1 VASVQASGTV
11 PATILENNEP
21 GDWSATLALSDAAGA
36 LEVALTGTSAA
47 LFDAT
52 LNKATG
58 IVTIVPALSLDREA
72 YSASTTPVFTFGLSV
87 KLPSGWQQVPQ
98 TWSVSLQGVDDTPP
112 RSLVFSSG
120 GTVLETDIGAEIG
133 MIQGSDVDT
142 SSSLLTYSV
151 VWPDS
156 AWFELVGR
164 TLKLRE
170 GVDLL
175 REGGTTRE
183 VLIEVSDGKQS
194 AAFALAVKVLNVT
207 SEDDLPAPPPVVSPP
222 VVSPP
227 VVSPPVV
234 SPPVVSPPVVSP
246 PVVSPPVVSPPVVS
260 PPVVSPPVVS
270 PPVVSP
276 PVVSPPVVSPPVVS
290 PPVVSPPVVS
300 PPVVSPPVVSPPVV
314 SPPVVSPPVVS
325 PPVVSPPVVSPPV
338 VSPPVV
344 SPPVVSPPVV
354 SPPVVS
360 PPVVSPPV
368 VSPPVVS
375 PPVVSPPVVSPPIVS
390 PPIVSPPVV
399 SPPVV
404 SPPVV
409 SPPVVSPPVVS
420 PLPLPPPPEPV
431 AVPLLLGETKH
442 GFTQVSADVVQSLH
456 FVWNAESIV
465 TDGRSMTKVT
475 FPGGDSVWIPPV
487 ARIEFQNGHI
497 DFAGESQAAEVM
509 RVYGT
514 ILGREPETSGLT
526 YWVEHMQKGLTVA
539 QVAESFF
546 GSPEFIARFGG
557 LSHQALV
564 TSLYREALGREPDAA
579 GLAFYVARLD
589 AGQDRGQIIANF
601 VQSPEAAHN
610 FEAKHPAGI
619 WVANSYATMVG
630 MAYDAVFDRPPDQ
643 AGLAFWTPKLASGAL
658 GTRDLIQAIA
668 GSAEFQARHAQENDY
683 DYVASI
689 YRSAL
694 EREPEPAG
702 VAYWVQ
708 HLASHTLDR
717 IDVVMLIGLSPEQQ
731 ESFARHPVGDAF
743 LA

>member
-1 VASVQASGTV
+1 MASVQASGTV
-11 PATILENNEP
+11 PATILENNQP
-21 GDWSATLALSDAAGA
+21 GDWSATLVLSGATGA
-36 LEVALTGTSAA
+36 LDVALTGTFAA
-47 LFDAT
+47 LFTAT
-52 LNKATG
+52 LDKRSG
-58 IVTIVPALSLDREA
+58 VVTIVPALSLDREA
-72 YSASTTPVFTFGLSV
+72 FSSTTAPVFTFGLSV
-87 KLPSGWQQVPQ
+87 KLPGGWQDVGQ
-98 TWSVSLQGVDDTPP
+98 TWSVSLQGVDDAPP
-112 RSLVFSSG
+112 RTLAFTSG

-133 MIQGSDVDT
+133 MIQATDPDT
-142 SSSLLTYSV
+142 STVSLTYSV
-151 VWPDS
+151 IWPDS

-164 TLKLRE
+164 TLKLRD

-207 SEDDLPAPPPVVSPP
+207 SEDDLPAPPPVLVPPVVSPPVVSPPVISPPVVSPPIVSPPVVSPPIVSPPVVSPPVVSPPVISPP

-234 SPPVVSPPVVSP
+234 SPPI
-246 PVVSPPVVSPPVVS
+246 
-260 PPVVSPPVVS
+260 
-270 PPVVSP
+270 
-276 PVVSPPVVSPPVVS
+276 
-290 PPVVSPPVVS
+290 
-300 PPVVSPPVVSPPVV
+300 
-314 SPPVVSPPVVS
+314 
-325 PPVVSPPVVSPPV
+325 
-338 VSPPVV
+338 
-344 SPPVVSPPVV
+344 V

-390 PPIVSPPVV
+390 PPVVSPPVVSPPVVSPPVASPPVVSPPVVSPPIVSPPVVSPPVVSPPVISPPIVSPPVVVPPIVSPPVV

-409 SPPVVSPPVVS
+409 SPPVVS
-420 PLPLPPPPEPV
+420 PPPPEPV

-442 GFTQVSADVVQSLH
+442 GFTQVSADVVQSVH
-456 FVWNAESIV
+456 FVWNAESIA
-465 TDGRSMTKVT
+465 TDAKNMTKVQ
-475 FPGGDSVWIPPV
+475 FPGGETVWIPPV

-497 DFAGESQAAEVM
+497 DFSGQSQTAEVV

-514 ILGREPETSGLT
+514 ILGREPEAKGLT
-526 YWVEHMQKGLTVA
+526 YWVEHMQKGMTVA
-539 QVAESFF
+539 EVSESFF
-546 GSPEFIARFGG
+546 DSPEFIARFGG

-564 TSLYREALGREPDAA
+564 ISLYREALGREPEAG
-579 GLAFYVARLD
+579 GLAYHLARLD

-601 VQSPEAAHN
+601 VQSPEAARN
-610 FEAKHPAGI
+610 FEAKHPAGV
-619 WVANSYATMVG
+619 WVADSYATMVG
-630 MAYDAVFDRPPDQ
+630 MAYDAVFDRPPDRD
-643 AGLAFWTPKLASGAL
+643 GLAFWTSKLASGQL
-658 GTRDLIQAIA
+658 GTRDLIQSIA
-668 GSAEFQARHAQENDY
+668 GSAEFQARHAQESD
-683 DYVASI
+683 DQYVASI

-708 HLASHTLDR
+708 HLASHALDR
-717 IDVVMLIGLSPEQQ
+717 IDVVMMIGLSPEQQ

-743 LA
+743 LG